1 LRKSSQDVILIKY
14 KKNKEIKM
22 SKKCLILYA
31 THTGNTEKVAA
42 RFKIAF
48 ERHGWT
54 VDSVKLNQKSDL
66 MHPTYDIK
74 DYDFLCVGSGIAMHL
89 PFDEILKAVKFP
101 RDRGLDPKQDMAE
114 PPSQMPPEGAGISPG
129 SGKVPGQGGSP
140 PSHHRIVFGPD
151 SKKAVV
157 FVTYS
162 GFDLGP
168 KEAVPSLELLALEV
182 EHLEIE
188 VIGKFSC
195 LGKFIPGPTPETF
208 WGDIRDRPN
217 EYDLMKAEIFIEDKL
232 AEMKDRYNR

>member
-1 LRKSSQDVILIKY
+1 
-14 KKNKEIKM
+14 M

-31 THTGNTEKVAA
+31 SHTGNTEKVAS

-54 VDSVKLNQKSDL
+54 VDSVKLNEKSDL
-66 MHPTYDIK
+66 AHPTYDFK
-74 DYDFLCVGSGIAMHL
+74 NYDFLCVGSGIEMHL
-89 PFDEILKAVKFP
+89 PFDEIITALRFP
-101 RDRGLDPKQDMAE
+101 RGGGRDPKLE
-114 PPSQMPPEGAGISPG
+114 TSELPPQMPPEGEG
-129 SGKVPGQGGSP
+129 SGPG
-140 PSHHRIVFGPD
+140 HHRIEFGPD

-168 KEAVPSLELLALEV
+168 KEAVPSIELLALEV
-182 EHLEIE
+182 EHLEFE

-195 LGKFIPGPTPETF
+195 LGKFLPGPTPEAF

-232 AEMKDRYNR
+232 AEIRDRDRK